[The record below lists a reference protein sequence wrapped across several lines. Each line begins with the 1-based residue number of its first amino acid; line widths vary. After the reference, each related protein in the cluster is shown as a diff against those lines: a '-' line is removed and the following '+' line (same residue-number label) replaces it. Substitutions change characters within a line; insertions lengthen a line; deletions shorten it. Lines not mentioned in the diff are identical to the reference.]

1 MAKLGKTQRGFS
13 SATLARSLVSVL
25 KRAKV
30 EKSDLFQ
37 QERFLFV
44 WIAAFFFIFGFF
56 WQKMEGD
63 GGDIFS
69 ELT

>member
-44 WIAAFFFIFGFF
+44 WIAAFFCSILAFFGRR
-56 WQKMEGD
+56 WKEMGVT
-63 GGDIFS
+63 FS
-69 ELT
+69 LN